1 MVKRIF
7 TLFFGLGLGLL
18 VGAFVVRRVDEAT
31 QAVAPNNVARN
42 AGRAAGSFADR
53 LKVAVDEGRRAAN
66 AREAELRAT
75 FDIPSVGQALG
86 RE

>member
-1 MVKRIF
+1 MFKRLF

-18 VGAFVVRRVDEAT
+18 VGAFVVRRIEVAT
-31 QAVAPNNVARN
+31 KAVAPNNVARN

-53 LKVAVDEGRRAAN
+53 LKNAVAEGRELAAD
-66 AREAELRAT
+66 REAELRAT
-75 FDIPSVGQALG
+75 FDIPTVSRALG

>member
-1 MVKRIF
+1 MFKRIF

-18 VGAFVVRRVDEAT
+18 VGAFVVRRMDEAAK
-31 QAVAPNNVARN
+31 AVAPNNVARN

-53 LKVAVDEGRRAAN
+53 LKVAMAEGRDLAAE
-66 AREAELRAT
+66 REAELRTA
-75 FDIPSVGQALG
+75 FEIPTVSRALG